1 MNVVNVV
8 NAVFWMFKLFDVIEC
23 HALHLFISKVT
34 EMRSIRFYWFLLEFL
49 R

>member
-8 NAVFWMFKLFDVIEC
+8 NAVFFDVIDC
-23 HALHLFISKVT
+23 HALRLFISKVT